1 MANTPDDFTVRV
13 AHSSEAENASIKRL
27 AAKQGTPAPEGLVA
41 IAEVGGEPV
50 AAVDFSGGR
59 AIADPER
66 STPEILALLHVHR
79 LALRAIATVWG
90 V

>member
-13 AHSSEAENASIKRL
+13 AHSNEGENASIKRL

-50 AAVDFSGGR
+50 AAVDLAGGR
-59 AIADPER
+59 AVADPER